1 MGLSC
6 THRASKPLSLQPAYQ
21 KARKT
26 GHLVLLSAS
35 HSTCPLEETQMDHLF
50 LWNTEVVKCKKKK
63 RKCSIA
69 DFILYHDFDSNQR
82 GWPDTARSDLPPARP
97 ASSTSPLSLH
107 RHPRRR
113 VPGACPSP
121 HRPPLFSPHSLPGA
135 CLPHSHTHS
144 HLFLHSELPSELQTQ
159 IPNPG

>member
-1 MGLSC
+1 MY
-6 THRASKPLSLQPAYQ
+6 H

-63 RKCSIA
+63 KNRRRRKCSIA

-82 GWPDTARSDLPPARP
+82 GWPDTARSDLPPDQP
-97 ASSTSPLSLH
+97 ASSTSPLRL
-107 RHPRRR
+107 RCHPRRR
-113 VPGACPSP
+113 FPGTCRSLL
-121 HRPPLFSPHSLPGA
+121 RPPLFSPHSLPGA
-135 CLPHSHTHS
+135 CLPHRLHTLTPIS
-144 HLFLHSELPSELQTQ
+144 PLRSPSELQTQ
-159 IPNPG
+159 IPTPG